1 MAEVSKTKERM
12 KPGEYRIMAPGE
24 LDSMRDLRMWS
35 DQKAANPSGIIP
47 VEYKVV
53 VLPRKVEEKTKGG
66 IIRPDIVVEK
76 DEHAAVEGI
85 IVALSPLAF
94 TYEEW
99 PAGARKPQAGDS
111 VLFARYSGI
120 RHKGKDGETYVIM
133 NDKDIAAI
141 MEGAN
146 V

>member
-1 MAEVSKTKERM
+1 MAEVSNTKASKVDPLM
-12 KPGEYRIMAPGE
+12 ISKFKINYTLP
-24 LDSMRDLRMWS
+24 
-35 DQKAANPSGIIP
+35 NPSGITP

-53 VLPRKVEEKTKGG
+53 VLPKKVEEKTKGG
-66 IIRPDIVVEK
+66 IIRPDIVLEK
-76 DEHAAVEGI
+76 DEHAAVEGK

-99 PAGARKPQAGDS
+99 PADARKPAVGDS

-133 NDKDIAAI
+133 NDKDIVAI
-141 MEGAN
+141 MEAAH